1 LARHDPKKKKTP
13 EEPEDSDSKELPPTE
28 PVQNEEEKSYT
39 KKKLDQLFWLRIALA
54 VIAGILATFIFEPIE
69 GEDRRWGS
77 IAFMI
82 IVFIISVGIGKRMNL
97 QLPKSDR
104 KKLLTT
110 GIGSFIFIYLFMWIL
125 SYTIVNLPNESGIST
140 PFT

>member
-1 LARHDPKKKKTP
+1 MAKHDPKKKKNP
-13 EEPEDSDSKELPPTE
+13 EESEDSNSNELPPIE

-39 KKKLDQLFWLRIALA
+39 KKKLDRLFWLRIALA
-54 VIAGILATFIFEPIE
+54 AIAGILATFIFEPIE

-77 IAFMI
+77 IVFMI

-104 KKLLTT
+104 KKLVTT

>member
-13 EEPEDSDSKELPPTE
+13 EEPEDSETNELPPTE

-39 KKKLDQLFWLRIALA
+39 KKKLDQLFWLRVALA
-54 VIAGILATFIFEPIE
+54 VIGGILATFIFESIE
-69 GEDRRWGS
+69 GEDRRWAS
-77 IAFMI
+77 ITFMI
-82 IVFIISVGIGKRMNL
+82 IIFIVSIGIGKKLNL
-97 QLPKSDR
+97 QLPRSDR
-104 KKLLTT
+104 KKLVTT

-125 SYTIVNLPNESGIST
+125 SYTIVNLPNESGILT

>member
-1 LARHDPKKKKTP
+1 MAKHDPKKKKTP
-13 EEPEDSDSKELPPTE
+13 EEPEDSNSNELPPTE

-39 KKKLDQLFWLRIALA
+39 KKKLDRLFWLRITLA

-77 IAFMI
+77 IVFMI

-104 KKLLTT
+104 KKLFTT

-125 SYTIVNLPNESGIST
+125 SYTIVNLPNESGIPT